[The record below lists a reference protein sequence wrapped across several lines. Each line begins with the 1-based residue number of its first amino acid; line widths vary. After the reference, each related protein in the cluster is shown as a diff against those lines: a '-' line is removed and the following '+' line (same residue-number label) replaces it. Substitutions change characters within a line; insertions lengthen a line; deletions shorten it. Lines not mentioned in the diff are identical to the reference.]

1 MTELTKKATGFLA
14 EFRQFIA
21 RGNVLDMAVG
31 VIIGGAF
38 GKISTSLVNDI
49 LMPLLSLL
57 TGGTDFSQWQWVL
70 REAVY
75 DAGGSEVRAAVAI
88 HYGTFLSTI
97 LDFLI
102 IAFAVF
108 CLIKAI
114 NRFHRKK
121 EAAPPPPPPALAGGS
136 TADGDPGPAEGENMM
151 EQRLQSGLAAL
162 NLPAEGIPA
171 LVRYGD
177 LLIETNKV
185 MNLTAITDPEDVA
198 TLHFLDSAALLT
210 LESFS
215 GKSVVDVGTGAGF
228 PGLPLR
234 VLEPSIRL
242 TLLDSLNKR
251 IQFLETVCRELD
263 LPDVACVHA
272 RAEEFAAEH
281 RESFDLAVSR
291 AVAALPVLC
300 ELCLPLVKPGGKFL
314 AMKSVES
321 DAELA
326 AAQHAI
332 AVLGGA
338 VEAVRDYAIPGT
350 DVRHRLIVVEKVKK
364 TPEKY
369 PRMFAKIKKNPL

>member
-1 MTELTKKATGFLA
+1 MTELTKKTTGFLA

-57 TGGTDFSQWQWVL
+57 TGGADFSQWQWVL

-75 DAGGSEVRAAVAI
+75 DAGGNEVRAAVAI
-88 HYGTFLSTI
+88 NYGSFLSTI

-114 NRFHRKK
+114 NP
-121 EAAPPPPPPALAGGS
+121 APALAGGS
-136 TADGDPGPAEGENMM
+136 AAGGDPRPAEGEDMM

-162 NLPAEGIPA
+162 NLPVEGIPA

-281 RESFDLAVSR
+281 RETFDLAVSR

-326 AAQHAI
+326 ASQHAI
-332 AVLGGA
+332 AILGGA

>member
-1 MTELTKKATGFLA
+1 
-14 EFRQFIA
+14 
-21 RGNVLDMAVG
+21 
-31 VIIGGAF
+31 
-38 GKISTSLVNDI
+38 
-49 LMPLLSLL
+49 
-57 TGGTDFSQWQWVL
+57 
-70 REAVY
+70 
-75 DAGGSEVRAAVAI
+75 
-88 HYGTFLSTI
+88 
-97 LDFLI
+97 
-102 IAFAVF
+102 
-108 CLIKAI
+108 
-114 NRFHRKK
+114 
-121 EAAPPPPPPALAGGS
+121 
-136 TADGDPGPAEGENMM
+136 MM

-162 NLPAEGIPA
+162 NLPVEGIPA

-281 RESFDLAVSR
+281 RETFDLAVSR

-300 ELCLPLVKPGGKFL
+300 ELCLPLVRVGGSFI
-314 AMKSVES
+314 AMKGPSGRE
-321 DAELA
+321 ELA
-326 AAQHAI
+326 ASGSDATARETTVSKPSRSSPPSPPSSSALPLTARNPSSPRRSAPSATYAI
-332 AVLGGA
+332 FFAVLSSAVIRRSGRTIASGRAGKPPPVPTSQTAQPCGRYGA
-338 VEAVRDYAIPGT
+338 TAAESVKCFAIISSRLRMAVT
-350 DVRHRLIVVEKVKK
+350 FSRLPSSSI
-364 TPEKY
+364 
-369 PRMFAKIKKNPL
+369 

>member
-1 MTELTKKATGFLA
+1 MTELTKKTTGFLA

-57 TGGTDFSQWQWVL
+57 TGGADFSQWQWVL

-75 DAGGSEVRAAVAI
+75 DAGGSEVRAAVAHQLRLFSL
-88 HYGTFLSTI
+88 HYSGLPH
-97 LDFLI
+97 
-102 IAFAVF
+102 
-108 CLIKAI
+108 
-114 NRFHRKK
+114 HRLCGLLPHQSYQPLPPK
-121 EAAPPPPPPALAGGS
+121 EGGRSSSPAPALAGGS
-136 TADGDPGPAEGENMM
+136 AAGGDPRPAEGEDMM

-162 NLPAEGIPA
+162 NLPVEGIPA

-228 PGLPLR
+228 PGLPCGCWSP
-234 VLEPSIRL
+234 PS
-242 TLLDSLNKR
+242 
-251 IQFLETVCRELD
+251 
-263 LPDVACVHA
+263 A
-272 RAEEFAAEH
+272 
-281 RESFDLAVSR
+281 
-291 AVAALPVLC
+291 
-300 ELCLPLVKPGGKFL
+300 
-314 AMKSVES
+314 
-321 DAELA
+321 
-326 AAQHAI
+326 
-332 AVLGGA
+332 
-338 VEAVRDYAIPGT
+338 
-350 DVRHRLIVVEKVKK
+350 
-364 TPEKY
+364 
-369 PRMFAKIKKNPL
+369 

>member
-1 MTELTKKATGFLA
+1 
-14 EFRQFIA
+14 
-21 RGNVLDMAVG
+21 
-31 VIIGGAF
+31 
-38 GKISTSLVNDI
+38 
-49 LMPLLSLL
+49 
-57 TGGTDFSQWQWVL
+57 
-70 REAVY
+70 
-75 DAGGSEVRAAVAI
+75 
-88 HYGTFLSTI
+88 
-97 LDFLI
+97 
-102 IAFAVF
+102 
-108 CLIKAI
+108 
-114 NRFHRKK
+114 
-121 EAAPPPPPPALAGGS
+121 
-136 TADGDPGPAEGENMM
+136 MM

-162 NLPAEGIPA
+162 NLPVEGIPA

-281 RESFDLAVSR
+281 RGQFDFATSR
-291 AVAALPVLC
+291 AVANLSVLC
-300 ELCLPLVKPGGKFL
+300 ELCLPLVKTGGYFL
-314 AMKSVES
+314 AMKSVDS
-321 DAELA
+321 DAELKDA
-326 AAQHAI
+326 ERAI
-332 AVLGGA
+332 RTLCGR
-338 VEAVRDYAIPGT
+338 VERSADYRIPGT
-350 DVRHRLIVVEKVKK
+350 EVIHRVIFIKK
-364 TPEKY
+364 EAETPKKY
-369 PRMFAKIKKNPL
+369 PRAFAKLKKNPL